1 MSPLCFGNWKLNKSP
16 NETEIFLKEFNDFI
30 DDKYKKAFVFF
41 PQALSAYRFEN
52 SGLEWG
58 AQNIYFEKSGA
69 FTGENSA
76 EVLKEMGAKFT
87 LVGHSERRSLF
98 NEVDKTVNLKVKH
111 ALDLSL
117 TPIVCI
123 GETLEERESD
133 AVFKTLEKQLDEGL
147 LNVNLDQII
156 IAYEPVWAI
165 GTGKTASPNE
175 VEEVHDWLRGKISNP
190 KTPLLYGGSVKPENA
205 KDLYSIKDVNGFLV
219 GGASLKP
226 LSFYEIYK
234 NMISS

>member
-16 NETEIFLKEFNDFI
+16 NETENFLKEFDSLVND
-30 DDKYKKAFVFF
+30 KSKKAFVFF
-41 PQALSAYRFEN
+41 PQALSAYCFKN
-52 SGLEWG
+52 SDLAWG
-58 AQNIYFEKSGA
+58 AQNIYFKNSGA

-76 EVLKEMGAKFT
+76 EVLKEMGAKYS

-98 NEVDKTVNLKVKH
+98 DETDKTVSQKVKH
-111 ALDLSL
+111 TLDQGL

-123 GETLEERESD
+123 GETLGQRESD
-133 AVFKTLEKQLDEGL
+133 SVFTTLEKQLDEGL
-147 LNVNLDQII
+147 MNVDLDKVI

-165 GTGKTASPNE
+165 GTGKTASPKE
-175 VEEVHDWLRGKISNP
+175 VEEVHDWLRSKISNS

-205 KDLYSIKDVNGFLV
+205 KSLYSIKDVNGFLV

-226 LSFYEIYK
+226 SSFYEIYK
-234 NMISS
+234 NMINS